1 VRTAVDTNVVS
12 ALWSGEPSA
21 TRMAGLLGESRRLG
35 GLVICGAVYAEL
47 LAHPKASAEFVDEFL
62 ASTGIVVEFNTDEAV
77 WRDAAAGFAGCA
89 RRRRRSAGT
98 QPKRLL
104 VDFVVGAHAL
114 SRADR
119 LLSLDPSR
127 YTKDFPSLVVIH

>member
-1 VRTAVDTNVVS
+1 MVH
-12 ALWSGEPSA
+12 
-21 TRMAGLLGESRRLG
+21 LLGESRRLG

-47 LAHPKASAEFVDEFL
+47 LAHPKASPQFVDDFL
-62 ASTGIVVEFNTDEAV
+62 ATTGIVIEFETDEAL
-77 WRDAAAGFAGCA
+77 WREVAAGFAGYA
-89 RRRRRSAGT
+89 RRRRRSAGV

-104 VDFVVGAHAL
+104 VDFVVGAHAE

-127 YTKDFPSLVVIH
+127 YSKDFPALAVIH